1 MHIEHVAFTNI
12 YVFTYICVRV
22 CVYTR
27 AISKKKGGYKFE
39 EELERVYG
47 SILKEEIKKAKLL
60 N

>member
-27 AISKKKGGYKFE
+27 AISKKRGDKFE